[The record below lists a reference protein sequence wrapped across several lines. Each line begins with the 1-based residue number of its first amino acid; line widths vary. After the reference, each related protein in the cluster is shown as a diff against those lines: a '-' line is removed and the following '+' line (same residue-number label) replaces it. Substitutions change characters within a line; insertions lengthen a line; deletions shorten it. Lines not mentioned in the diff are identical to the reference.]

1 MVLKAF
7 LGKRRDD
14 SANADGGSTSGSG
27 PVDAERLKTLLEF
40 FPIGKKLRY
49 YPEFKKEIV
58 FDTLIVAY
66 CLNGQYVY
74 SCEAVD
80 RDARGMP
87 TAFRLGD
94 DGRRLAVADVRALQV
109 LVPDTSDLE
118 MQLDY
123 VRRAEIGR
131 GKQFSKG
138 NYISLISN
146 AGARGMSTVDTEVA
160 RQQVMADGPYA
171 NSRMILLTPELQ
183 TLVVTDQRRKPRA
196 RTSAPVILCLPGG
209 VLSDSCVIA
218 DMSDDA
224 VRIRV
229 RDRETPLPPMAVGA
243 EVTLDIDLGD
253 AGQRYLLRGRVLR
266 RASDACVV
274 RLEGLV
280 ERGQVRGFGP
290 LDLIELKAGLL
301 NYAG

>member
-1 MVLKAF
+1 LVLKAF
-7 LGKRRDD
+7 LGKRRGE
-14 SANADGGSTSGSG
+14 AGNADDAQAHAGR
-27 PVDAERLKTLLEF
+27 PVDSDRLKTLLDF

-49 YPEFKKEIV
+49 YPEFKKDIV
-58 FDTLIVAY
+58 FDTLVVAY
-66 CLNGQYVY
+66 CVNGQYVY
-74 SCEAVD
+74 SCDAVD
-80 RDARGMP
+80 RDARGTP
-87 TAFRLGD
+87 TAFRLAD
-94 DGRRLAVADVRALQV
+94 DGHRLAAADVRTLQI

-209 VLSDSCVIA
+209 NLSGACVIA

-229 RDRETPLPPMAVGA
+229 RDRETPLPPMAVAA
-243 EVTLDIDLGD
+243 EVTLDIDLGE

-280 ERGQVRGFGP
+280 ERGQVRAFGP

>member
-7 LGKRRDD
+7 LGKRRDE
-14 SANADGGSTSGSG
+14 SANADGARTSGSG

-66 CLNGQYVY
+66 CVNGQYVY

-87 TAFRLGD
+87 IAFRLGD

-209 VLSDSCVIA
+209 ALSDSCVIA